1 LRVAINAKPT
11 ATQALRPIVD
21 DSSGIRHQ
29 SGALVEPEPD
39 EAHTWPVNQ
48 AEAVGATFSP
58 ASCIESVSLQNLSI
72 KKLNSFQKFILNS
85 FYTKFLD
92 F

>member
-11 ATQALRPIVD
+11 ATQALRPVVD

-39 EAHTWPVNQ
+39 ESHTWPVDQ

-58 ASCIESVSLQNLSI
+58 ASYIESVSLQIFSI
-72 KKLNSFQKFILNS
+72 KKQKSFQNFKKKVLINYF
-85 FYTKFLD
+85 
-92 F
+92 